1 MTPRRSPRSRP
12 RSPRSLALPLTP
24 ALGLSLAV
32 SLAAS
37 APVGAGGTRTIEIAD
52 FDDFDAGEVDG
63 AAIEGSGRVTV
74 GYRPTRGEVTG
85 ASAFTCQSGGKQLY
99 VGTADAAT
107 IQVLKHEPAKKA
119 ASKKK
124 ADDDKKAAKKAES
137 ALKLDKLAE
146 LPGVVVTA
154 IAEGPG
160 GDLLAATLPG
170 GVIHRVSSKGQV
182 SEFARLQVAQIWA
195 IVPHKGRYLV
205 ATGPKGE
212 LYSLDSKGGDPKV
225 ILDSEEKDLLALMTV
240 GDAILVGTSPGAKLL
255 QVSSEPEGILLHDF
269 AGDEIRALALTDRGL
284 LAAVNTFSDRGISS
298 LDALTKNLARTSL
311 VGQPAEGSSE
321 SKQRSVKASGE
332 LFHVLLGD
340 KRDLAR
346 ASEATWESW
355 LARDKQYFTGVL
367 AVDGGRSALVASSYE
382 GKIYRVRGRRDRAT
396 VADFDERQATGLCAM
411 ADGTAYATTGDG
423 AAVYRLDTRPATQ
436 ATYRSKIFDQKQPSS
451 YGAVVVRG
459 TGPIALRARVGPSDD
474 PDKRWSEWKKVTLV
488 RESDGLRGDLQ
499 LPRRRYLQ
507 LEADLEAPGAEL
519 RSLDLFYAPENLPP
533 LVKSVELS
541 RPEGE
546 DDEEPAAKVTIKWKA
561 EATDDDD
568 LVYQVRVRPEGGS
581 DREWIKLN
589 GDEPV
594 TKKELK
600 WDLGSVPDGLY
611 EVEVVASDEPQ
622 NGSARAERDA
632 LISAPFVVDRSRPA
646 LKGIKMSPREITG
659 VAEDEGGYIHDVA
672 FAIDGKPFRAASPAD
687 GLFDSKR
694 EGFVIVVPED
704 LDKGRHRVVLRAR
717 DSFGNLGTI
726 AVILER

>member
-1 MTPRRSPRSRP
+1 MTLRRRP
-12 RSPRSLALPLTP
+12 RPRPLALAPALATLAALALVTPPTP
-24 ALGLSLAV
+24 AL
-32 SLAAS
+32 
-37 APVGAGGTRTIEIAD
+37 AGGTRTIEVAD
-52 FDDFDAGEVDG
+52 FDDFDAGEADG

-74 GYRPTRGEVTG
+74 GYRPTRAEVTG
-85 ASAFTCQSGGKQLY
+85 ASAFVCHVAGKQAY

-107 IQVLKHEPAKKA
+107 IQVVKHQPAKKA

-124 ADDDKKAAKKAES
+124 GDDDKASAKPES
-137 ALKLDKLAE
+137 DIKMDKLAE

-154 IAEGPG
+154 IADGTG

-170 GVIHRVSSKGQV
+170 GVIHRVSPKGQV
-182 SEFARLQVAQIWA
+182 SEFARLDVSQIWA

-212 LYSLDSKGGDPKV
+212 LYSLDSKGGDAKV
-225 ILDSEEKDLLALMTV
+225 ILDSEEKDLLALLTI
-240 GDAILVGTSPGAKLL
+240 GDAIVVGTSPGAKLL
-255 QVSSEPEGILLHDF
+255 QVTSEREGVLLHDF
-269 AGDEIRALALTDRGL
+269 PGDEVRALAVTDRGL
-284 LAAVNTFSDRGISS
+284 LAAVNSFSDRGISS

-311 VGQPAEGSSE
+311 VGQPAEGSSD

-332 LFHVLLGD
+332 LYHVRLGD
-340 KRDLAR
+340 KLDLAR

-355 LARDKQYFTGVL
+355 LSRDKQYFTGVL
-367 AVDGGRSALVASSYE
+367 AVDRGASALVSSSYE
-382 GKIYRVRGRRDRAT
+382 GKVYRVRGRRDRAT
-396 VADFDERQATGLCAM
+396 VADFDERQATGLCVT

-423 AAVYRLDTRPATQ
+423 AALYRLDTRPATS
-436 ATYRSKIFDQKQPSS
+436 AKYRSKIFDQKQPSS
-451 YGAVVVRG
+451 YGAIVVRG
-459 TGPIALRARVGPSDD
+459 TGPLALRARSGPSDE
-474 PDKRWSEWKKVTLV
+474 PDKRWSEWKKITLV
-488 RESDGLRGDLQ
+488 RESDGLRGDLD

-507 LEADLEAPGAEL
+507 LELDLEAQGAEL
-519 RSLDLFYAPENLPP
+519 RAIELFYAPENLPP
-533 LVKSVELS
+533 LVKSVEFS

-546 DDEEPAAKVTIKWKA
+546 DDEEPDAKVTIKWKA
-561 EATDDDD
+561 EAADDDD
-568 LVYQVRVRPEGGS
+568 LVYQVRVRPEGAG
-581 DREWIKLN
+581 DREWIKLH

-611 EVEVVASDEPQ
+611 EVEVVASDEPA

-632 LISAPFVVDRSRPA
+632 LISAPFIVDRARPA
-646 LKGIKMSPREITG
+646 LKGIKVSPREITG

-672 FAIDGKPFRAASPAD
+672 FAIDGKAFRAASPAD

-694 EGFVIVVPED
+694 EGFVIAVPEE
-704 LDKGRHRVVLRAR
+704 LEKGRHRVVLRAR